1 MCFSLSLFFFWQGY
15 IVIKFIFNF
24 KLVDLIIFILVL
36 HNQITFIFNIFL
48 RKLYLFRIDFGFGN
62 EKANT
67 F

>member
-1 MCFSLSLFFFWQGY
+1 VFFLKPVFFWQGY

-36 HNQITFIFNIFL
+36 HNQITFIFDIFL

-62 EKANT
+62 EKENT

>member
-24 KLVDLIIFILVL
+24 KLVDLIIFILEL
-36 HNQITFIFNIFL
+36 YNQITFISDIFL

-62 EKANT
+62 EKENT